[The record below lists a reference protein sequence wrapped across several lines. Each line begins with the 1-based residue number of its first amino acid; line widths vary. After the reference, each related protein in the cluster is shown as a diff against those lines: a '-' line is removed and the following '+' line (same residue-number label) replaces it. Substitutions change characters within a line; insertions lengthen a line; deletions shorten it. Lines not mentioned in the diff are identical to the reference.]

1 MPVRKGENSM
11 RIRLSLLCAVA
22 ATAAL
27 ASTGAALGAGHSTPG
42 TPGAANC
49 HGQTMAY
56 LNEAFKTTYQV
67 NGIGNISDFTGLTV
81 PQIQAIVAAYC
92 A

>member
-1 MPVRKGENSM
+1 M
-11 RIRLSLLCAVA
+11 RIRFALLGVVA
-22 ATAAL
+22 ATALTA
-27 ASTGAALGAGHSTPG
+27 TGAAIAGGHTAPGTPG
-42 TPGAANC
+42 TPNC

-67 NGIGNISDFTGLTV
+67 NGIGNIADFANLTV
-81 PQIQAIVAAYC
+81 KQVQDIVAAYC